1 MRFFAPL
8 AVFGLVATS
17 LAAPTSTIQKRQT
30 AADVDALA
38 SQLQTA
44 LTPYSSELSAAASS
58 MPADSSDP
66 LSALT
71 LQLAHVLE
79 AAVTGTD
86 EVQTAGGLLSASDLA
101 QLLSPVLSALESGL
115 DEVAAGIRSAMS
127 GGSAADKRDMAALED
142 MTLILRKDTLTDY
155 YNAKKPAEQNIGWI
169 MKRQSLPISIVQLN
183 ELLGEI
189 TSLISP
195 LFNQITDLLESLD
208 LPPL

>member
-17 LAAPTSTIQKRQT
+17 LAAPTSTLQKRQDV
-30 AADVDALA
+30 ADVDALA
-38 SQLQTA
+38 SQMQTA
-44 LTPYSSELSAAASS
+44 LTPYASELSTAAAS
-58 MPADSSDP
+58 MPADSADP
-66 LSALT
+66 LSSLT
-71 LQLAHVLE
+71 LLLAHVLE
-79 AAVTGTD
+79 AAVQGAG
-86 EVQTAGGLLSASDLA
+86 EVQSVGGLLSASDKA
-101 QLLSPVLSALESGL
+101 QLLSPVTSALEAGIA
-115 DEVAAGIRSAMS
+115 EVAAGIRSATS
-127 GGSAADKRDMAALED
+127 GSSADKRDMAALED